1 MTLELQSRWLLYCMP
16 STDFEEPL
24 AEQYNQSVNRLY
36 DEIRDFLGMHFSL
49 SERKGP
55 FWDAVRND
63 AKKSDALQ
71 YHLDLW
77 KYALPA
83 PSDPRSKTVYNHWSV
98 LSVLMGK
105 NFYKNSSL
113 AGSELVPLPMWARY
127 GVETRAWKEPILGRL
142 AQHNRLINH
151 MHDQAV
157 PGESVRK
164 KDTGD
169 ETLFSDIE
177 MLSTPAP
184 IMAPPPGTRGRAP
197 ARPASAPRRP

>member
-1 MTLELQSRWLLYCMP
+1 
-16 STDFEEPL
+16 
-24 AEQYNQSVNRLY
+24 
-36 DEIRDFLGMHFSL
+36 
-49 SERKGP
+49 
-55 FWDAVRND
+55 VRND

-83 PSDPRSKTVYNHWSV
+83 PSDPRSKQVYNHWSV
-98 LSVLMGK
+98 LCVLMGK
-105 NFYKNSSL
+105 NFYKNATL
-113 AGSELVPLPMWARY
+113 ADSEMVPMHMWQRY
-127 GVETRAWKEPILGRL
+127 GVENRAWKQPILGRL

-157 PGESVRK
+157 PGESLRK

-169 ETLFSDIE
+169 ESLFSDSE

-184 IMAPPPGTRGRAP
+184 IMAPPPGLRPAARGRIAVGSVKHS
-197 ARPASAPRRP
+197 R